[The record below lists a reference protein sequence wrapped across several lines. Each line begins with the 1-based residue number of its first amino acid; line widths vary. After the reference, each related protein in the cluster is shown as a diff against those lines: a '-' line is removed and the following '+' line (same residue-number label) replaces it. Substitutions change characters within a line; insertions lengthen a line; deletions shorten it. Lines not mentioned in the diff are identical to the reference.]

1 MKVSRPA
8 HRFLKLV
15 LALLLGLSV
24 VGCNLSFQ
32 STQYQFLKSLALNE
46 STVEIP
52 TWVAIWDGKERLVYP
67 VALENETLFTDG
79 DALIVSFD
87 GWNIT
92 KIRGLPNLGVLERF
106 VQSKEGKETV
116 FRNHVDQ
123 EKVILEGQRTIA
135 WNSSLGRRSVWYC
148 GGWFNRADGLP
159 GYVQTCFVD
168 DPKRGGANKFVNTIG
183 LTSSGMIQ
191 SMGTTFDPN
200 KGELRIELR

>member
-1 MKVSRPA
+1 MKVSRLA
-8 HRFLKLV
+8 RGLLKLV
-15 LALLLGLSV
+15 LAVFLGLTV

-32 STQYQFLKSLALNE
+32 STQYQFLKSFALNE

-52 TWVAIWDGKERLVYP
+52 TWVLIWDGEERLVYP

-92 KIRGLPNLGVLERF
+92 KIRGLPNLGVFERF
-106 VQSKEGKETV
+106 VQFKEDKDTV
-116 FRNHVDQ
+116 LRNHVDQ
-123 EKVILEGQRTIA
+123 EKIILKGQRAIV
-135 WNSSLGRRSVWYC
+135 WNSSLGRPSVWYC
-148 GGWFNRADGLP
+148 GGWFKRVAGSPD
-159 GYVQTCFVD
+159 YVQSCFVD